1 MDAKTEKD
9 LNEAYLEIQK
19 GNYEKG
25 IQLTQRYLNFKD
37 QETQL
42 LAYTVSA
49 IGYFES
55 GNYMEAKEHYK
66 KCADMTNDNQDWFN
80 VCTSATLA
88 KDFELGS
95 MAFQKAMDPFSNQTS
110 NISGPMM
117 TYYYSQ
123 ALADA
128 GNFSKCRE
136 MLEPLKDLYKQI
148 KISDTHY
155 LTTAG
160 MPMLQNFLDV
170 VKKIYN
176 GTKDKSIEAILNDLS
191 SGIDEEGQEI
201 IKQFKAEL
209 LRG

>member
-9 LNEAYLEIQK
+9 LNEAYQEIQK

-25 IQLTQRYLNFKD
+25 IKLTERYLNFKD
-37 QETQL
+37 QEVQL

-49 IGYFES
+49 IGNFES
-55 GNYMEAKEHYK
+55 GNYAAAKDQYK

-88 KDFELGS
+88 RDFELGS
-95 MAFQKAMDPFSNQTS
+95 QAYQKAMDPYSNQTS
-110 NISGPMM
+110 NVSGPMM

-128 GNFSKCRE
+128 GNFKKCRD
-136 MLEPLKDLYKQI
+136 MIEPLKDLFKQI

-155 LTTAG
+155 LTTQG

-170 VKKIYN
+170 IKKIFN
-176 GTKDKSIEAILNDLS
+176 GTKDQSIADLLNDLA
-191 SGIDEEGQEI
+191 SGLDEEGQRI
-201 IKQFKAEL
+201 VQQFRNDL
-209 LRG
+209 LGI

>member
-9 LNEAYLEIQK
+9 LDEAYKEIQK
-19 GNYEKG
+19 GNHGKG
-25 IQLTQRYLNFKD
+25 IKLTERYLSFKD
-37 QETQL
+37 QEVQL
-42 LAYTVSA
+42 LAYTISA
-49 IGYFES
+49 IGNFES
-55 GNYMEAKEHYK
+55 GNYAVAKEQYK
-66 KCADMTNDNQDWFN
+66 KSADMTNDNQDWFN

-95 MAFQKAMDPFSNQTS
+95 LAFQKAMDPYSNQTS

-128 GNFSKCRE
+128 GNFSKSRE
-136 MLEPLKDLYKQI
+136 MIEPLKDLYKKI

-155 LTTAG
+155 LTTQG
-160 MPMLQNFLDV
+160 MPMIQNFMDV

-176 GTKDKSIEAILNDLS
+176 GTKDKSVSILLEDLS
-191 SGIDEEGQEI
+191 SGLDEEGQEMV
-201 IKQFKAEL
+201 KQFKEEL
-209 LRG
+209 LS

>member
-9 LNEAYLEIQK
+9 LNEAYQEIQK

-25 IQLTQRYLNFKD
+25 IKLTERYQTFKD
-37 QETQL
+37 QEVQL

-55 GNYMEAKEHYK
+55 GNYEAAKEKYK
-66 KCADMTNDNQDWFN
+66 KCADITNDNQDWFN

-95 MAFQKAMDPFSNQTS
+95 LAFQKAMDPYSNQAS

-117 TYYYSQ
+117 TYYYCQ

-128 GNFSKCRE
+128 GNFSKSLQ
-136 MLEPLKDLYKQI
+136 MLEPIKDLYKKI

-155 LTTAG
+155 LTTNS
-160 MPMLQNFLDV
+160 MPMIQNFLDV

-176 GTKDKSIEAILNDLS
+176 GTKDRSVSILLDDLS
-191 SGIDEEGQEI
+191 SGLDEEGQEI
-201 IKQFKAEL
+201 VKQFKKEL
-209 LRG
+209 LS